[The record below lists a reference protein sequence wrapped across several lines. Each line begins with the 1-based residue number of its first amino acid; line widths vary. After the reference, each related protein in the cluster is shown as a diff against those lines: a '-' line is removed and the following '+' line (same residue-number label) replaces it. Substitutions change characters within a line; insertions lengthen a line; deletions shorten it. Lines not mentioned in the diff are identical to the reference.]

1 MTLLK
6 RGFIVL
12 VITLAVLQLGLS
24 AALYLGWLG

>member
-12 VITLAVLQLGLS
+12 VVILALLQLGVS